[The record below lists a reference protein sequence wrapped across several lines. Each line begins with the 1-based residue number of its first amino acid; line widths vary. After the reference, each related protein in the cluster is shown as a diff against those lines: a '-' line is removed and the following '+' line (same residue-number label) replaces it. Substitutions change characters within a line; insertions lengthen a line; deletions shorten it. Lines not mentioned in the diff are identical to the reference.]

1 MNYNNLFIFLSLWFF
16 LWLFIWN
23 IYNGYNILFFIIIS
37 LILLWVLFLLK
48 KWNFILIIFYIG
60 YFIWTIFISNHHN
73 ILINNQNILSKFY
86 WKNIEIVWKYDY
98 LYSKDSNNTKY
109 VFDLHNIENYNF
121 KDVKFILTVKNNYKI
136 KYWDIILIKAKIS
149 EINNYNNFNYKN
161 FLLSKDVYFTVNFYN
176 DLNILD
182 TNWNYLIE
190 KIYLIKNFL
199 LTTIFSSFPK
209 DEANF
214 LAWILIWYREEI
226 SPKLKEAYNNTWI
239 THLIAVSWYNITIL
253 IIFLNFFIK
262 FLPFY
267 FRPFIISLSIIFFVI
282 LVWNQPPVLRAWIM
296 WIIWYLIIIF
306 WRENNLLS
314 TICLIWIIM
323 LFLSPLSLNYDISF
337 ILSFLALFWILF
349 FKDFYYKI
357 FSKLTNKLA
366 IKDSLVLTMSAL
378 TTTFPIL
385 FFWFWF
391 FSIISPITN
400 LLVWWLIPFIMFSW
414 FLNIF
419 VYLISEKLS
428 FYFWYIPYFLLKFIN
443 ETALFFSN
451 LDFSTIKY
459 DFWDFSNYFILFYLI
474 NLFFILIYYK
484 IKKT

>member
-199 LTTIFSSFPK
+199 LTTIFSSFSK
-209 DEANF
+209 GEA
-214 LAWILIWYREEI
+214 
-226 SPKLKEAYNNTWI
+226 
-239 THLIAVSWYNITIL
+239 
-253 IIFLNFFIK
+253 IF
-262 FLPFY
+262 
-267 FRPFIISLSIIFFVI
+267 
-282 LVWNQPPVLRAWIM
+282 
-296 WIIWYLIIIF
+296 
-306 WRENNLLS
+306 
-314 TICLIWIIM
+314 
-323 LFLSPLSLNYDISF
+323 
-337 ILSFLALFWILF
+337 
-349 FKDFYYKI
+349 
-357 FSKLTNKLA
+357 
-366 IKDSLVLTMSAL
+366 
-378 TTTFPIL
+378 
-385 FFWFWF
+385 
-391 FSIISPITN
+391 
-400 LLVWWLIPFIMFSW
+400 
-414 FLNIF
+414 
-419 VYLISEKLS
+419 
-428 FYFWYIPYFLLKFIN
+428 
-443 ETALFFSN
+443 
-451 LDFSTIKY
+451 
-459 DFWDFSNYFILFYLI
+459 
-474 NLFFILIYYK
+474 
-484 IKKT
+484 